1 MPFEYEEPGEDYE
14 FFEEDGE
21 SFVTS
26 YVGSDTDTG
35 FAYYVVTSLAPYS
48 DHVEYSFYIAEI
60 RPDGTERQ
68 LIVVP
73 RQKVF
78 SIKGIVGPF

>member
-26 YVGSDTDTG
+26 YVG
-35 FAYYVVTSLAPYS
+35 
-48 DHVEYSFYIAEI
+48 
-60 RPDGTERQ
+60 
-68 LIVVP
+68 P
-73 RQKVF
+73 RDCYRHA
-78 SIKGIVGPF
+78 S

>member
-26 YVGSDTDTG
+26 YVGPPRLLPSR
-35 FAYYVVTSLAPYS
+35 VLAN
-48 DHVEYSFYIAEI
+48 ALAGTKQ
-60 RPDGTERQ
+60 RPSE
-68 LIVVP
+68 
-73 RQKVF
+73 
-78 SIKGIVGPF
+78 